1 MQAEADPISL
11 DALIG
16 RMSSYTPPE
25 RLEMIRAAYTFA
37 RDKHE
42 GQTRASGEPYFMHCY
57 AVASILAGLHADPD
71 MVAAGLLHD
80 TVEDTGVT
88 LDDLA
93 TKFNPS
99 VASLVDAVTKLDKLN
114 FTSKEERQAENFRRM
129 FMAMAKDIRVIVVKL
144 CDRLH
149 NMRTLEHLPESK
161 QRAIAKETIEIFA
174 PLAHRLGIGKIKWE
188 LEDEA
193 FRYLNPEAYKQ
204 VTTHIAEKRGEREQ
218 IIADII
224 AKLQYE
230 LHELGVSADISGRPK
245 HFYSIYTKM
254 VEQHKEFH
262 ELYDL
267 TAIRVKVDSEKECY
281 EVLGVVHATWRPIPG
296 RFKDYIAMPK
306 PNLYRSLHTAV
317 IGPTGQ
323 PIEVQIRTH
332 EMHRIAEYGIA
343 AHWLYKEGRRQ
354 SASDLQLSWLRQ
366 LLEWQND
373 LKDAQEY
380 LDTVK
385 VDLFADEVFV
395 FTPRGDV
402 FDLPVGGTPIDFAYR
417 IHTDVGHRCVG
428 AKVNGRIVPLSTQLH
443 NGDIVEVMTSKVKQ
457 PKLDW
462 VNVVATSQAKNRIR
476 QWFKK
481 EKREDNI
488 RRGKDLLEAEM
499 GRAPFDALLKSDK
512 LAEIAQKLRQ
522 PTVDDLLAAIGYGE
536 VTATQVIGRASAGEQ
551 PSATAKIPE
560 RATGATLS
568 TKSTQGILVGGEAG
582 LLVHFSKCC
591 SPLPGELI
599 IGLVT
604 RGRGVSIHRS
614 DCGNILAIESERLLP
629 VSWGTIEKEHN
640 YPVEL
645 EINCIDRMGLLKD
658 ILGKL
663 SDAKVNIRAAN
674 VGTHKD
680 RTATISLVVDITD
693 LDHLKRIQGM
703 IGRISDVMSVS
714 RVQRAAKPKDH
725 ESEHG

>member
-1 MQAEADPISL
+1 MSL

-16 RMSSYTPPE
+16 RMSAYTPPE
-25 RLEMIRAAYTFA
+25 RLEMIKAAYAFA

-57 AVASILAGLHADPD
+57 AVASILAGLNADPD

-80 TVEDTGVT
+80 TIEDTGVT

-149 NMRTLEHLPESK
+149 NMRTLEHLAEAK

-188 LEDEA
+188 LEDES
-193 FRYLNPEAYKQ
+193 FRYLNPDAYKQ
-204 VTTHIAEKRGEREQ
+204 VTQFIAEKRGEREQ

-224 AKLQYE
+224 SKLQYE
-230 LHELGVSADISGRPK
+230 LKELGINNEITGRPK

-254 VEQHKEFH
+254 MQQHKEFH

-323 PIEVQIRTH
+323 PVEVQIRTH

-366 LLEWQND
+366 LIEWQND

-402 FDLPVGGTPIDFAYR
+402 FDLPVGGTPVDFAYR

-428 AKVNGRIVPLSTQLH
+428 AKINGRIVPLNTQLH

-462 VNVVATSQAKNRIR
+462 VNFVATSQAKNRIR

-499 GRAPFDALLKSDK
+499 GRNPFEALLRTDK

-522 PTVDDLLAAIGYGE
+522 PSVDDLLAAIGYGE
-536 VTATQVIGRASAGEQ
+536 VTATQVMGRLNAAEQ
-551 PSATAKIPE
+551 PSAISKIPE
-560 RATGATLS
+560 KLTGATLA

-591 SPLPGELI
+591 SPLPGEPI

-614 DCGNILAIESERLLP
+614 DCGNILQTESERLLP
-629 VSWGTIEKEHN
+629 VSWGTIEKEHH

-663 SDAKVNIRAAN
+663 SDAKVNIRGAN
-674 VGTHKD
+674 VSTHKD
-680 RTATISLVVDITD
+680 RTATIALVVDITD

-703 IGRISDVMSVS
+703 IGRISDVISVS
-714 RVQRAAKPKDH
+714 RVQRTAKPKEDNG
-725 ESEHG
+725 HGET